1 MNELLLY
8 WYASRYTYHINM
20 LNFPR
25 VHKKS
30 KKKREKRAGIAIH
43 LTTLLEFIFLYIG
56 ANG

>member
-8 WYASRYTYHINM
+8 WYASQYTYHINM

-30 KKKREKRAGIAIH
+30 KKKKKRAGTAIH

-56 ANG
+56 ANS

>member
-8 WYASRYTYHINM
+8 QYASRYTYHINM
-20 LNFPR
+20 LNFPG

-30 KKKREKRAGIAIH
+30 KKIENRAGTAIH